1 MRGKEETIT
10 TKITQ
15 VILKLKHWINITQ
28 KETNIFISNIKY
40 IKKQKTN
47 RNKRVYMKNKDLKQY
62 CIKVTKKIDS
72 KNSKLLYN
80 LDETCY
86 YVNINN
92 RKWNFIHNY
101 KW

>member
-15 VILKLKHWINITQ
+15 VILKLKHWINITI

-47 RNKRVYMKNKDLKQY
+47 RNKRFNLKNKDLNQ
-62 CIKVTKKIDS
+62 I
-72 KNSKLLYN
+72 LYKS
-80 LDETCY
+80 DKE
-86 YVNINN
+86 NI
-92 RKWNFIHNY
+92 
-101 KW
+101 